1 MSQLLVDDIVNKDD
15 TGAPGLSKGIVV
27 TGVTTSTSGEFTSS
41 AVIGYGVTINGT
53 GIQLAAGIVTAF
65 CTKVGSAVTINPSGI
80 DAVSGIVTAFCTKV
94 GSAVTINP
102 SGIDAVSGIVT
113 ASSFEGSG
121 AKLTGLPAGWNWVD
135 GSLF

>member
-80 DAVSGIVTAFCTKV
+80 DAISGIVTANTLKGTTGTF
-94 GSAVTINP
+94 
-102 SGIDAVSGIVT
+102 SGTVT
-113 ASSFEGSG
+113 ANAFSG
-121 AKLTGLPAGWNWVD
+121 DGGDLTGLNIPAGFTELD
-135 GSLF
+135 AALFN